1 MKKTKII
8 IPIVLVA
15 CIVIGALCWWK
26 LVKVPH
32 DQAVAA
38 FQEKVEIVEGKNKK
52 LEQAIADLKT
62 VSESGEKPYDEA
74 VITEATAAVAA
85 AQEAEEK
92 VPEIPEKTE
101 DIIKATEALNT
112 EVDYSEQIA
121 ALQTAKTDFSNSIQQ
136 LKQVTNPAESFVI
149 TRLQNVD
156 EITGIQAVTEDY
168 DPNGNL
174 NKAGG
179 YTADIYFTSSNVDQ
193 SEVYTS
199 GNGDI
204 VDKGTD
210 GGGCVEVY
218 ANEEDATKRNDYLTG
233 FDGGILDGGS
243 HQVVGTC
250 VIRTSTHLTTSQ
262 QNALAEKVTQ
272 ALIALE

>member
-1 MKKTKII
+1 MKKAKII
-8 IPIVLVA
+8 IPIILVV
-15 CIVIGALCWWK
+15 CIVAGILCWWR
-26 LVKVPH
+26 LVKIPH
-32 DQAVAA
+32 DNAVAE
-38 FQEKVEIVEGKNKK
+38 FQQNAEIVKNKNK
-52 LEQAIADLKT
+52 DLEAAIADLKT
-62 VSESGEKPYDEA
+62 VSDSGEKPYDEA
-74 VITEATAAVAA
+74 VITEATTTIAA

-92 VPEIPEKTE
+92 VPELPKKTE
-101 DIIKATEALNT
+101 DIVKATKSLNT
-112 EVDYSEQIA
+112 EIDYSEQIA
-121 ALQTAKTDFSNSIQQ
+121 ALQQAKTDFSNSIQQ
-136 LKQVTNPAESFVI
+136 MKQVTAPEESFVV

-156 EITGIQAVTEDY
+156 EITGIQAVTEDN

-174 NKAGG
+174 NKSGG
-179 YTADIYFTSSNVDQ
+179 YTADVYFSSSNVDQ
-193 SEVYTS
+193 SQVYTS

-218 ANEEDATKRNDYLTG
+218 ANEDDANKRNDYLTG

-250 VIRTSTHLTTSQ
+250 VIRTSHLLKASQ
-262 QNALAEKVTQ
+262 QKDLTEKVIQ